1 MKLIQRSAPADLQDD
16 KGLEMGG
23 MIHVALSVEWT
34 RGRITQSKKIEFYVY
49 RTG

>member
-1 MKLIQRSAPADLQDD
+1 VPAELKDD

-23 MIHVALSVEWT
+23 IVRVTLSVEWT
-34 RGRITQSKKIEFYVY
+34 RGRQAQSKKIEFYVN